1 VVHGLGEH
9 PGVPPARAVGRDLPL
24 QDHQPDARVE
34 LLEEERGPEP
44 GQAGADD
51 GDIGLDDR
59 LERRDLSRG
68 ALGEPV
74 AGSLDGF
81 RQGLLQ
87 SERRQAT

>member
-9 PGVPPARAVGRDLPL
+9 PGVASARAIGSDLPL
-24 QDHQPDARVE
+24 QDHHPDARVE

-44 GQAGADD
+44 GEAGADD

-68 ALGEPV
+68 TLGEPV

-81 RQGLLQ
+81 RQCLLQ
-87 SERRQAT
+87 S